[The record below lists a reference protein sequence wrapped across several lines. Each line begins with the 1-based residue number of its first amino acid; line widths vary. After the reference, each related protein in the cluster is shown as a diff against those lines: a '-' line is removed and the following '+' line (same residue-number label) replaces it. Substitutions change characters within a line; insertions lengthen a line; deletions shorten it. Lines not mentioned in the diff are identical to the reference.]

1 MAAPEKDPDG
11 SRRQARRAAV
21 MLLYQEDLTGHGM
34 EEIVTR
40 HEEDAGRPL
49 PAYARG
55 LIDGVHAEQRRLD
68 GEIDALAEGWTVER
82 IAPVE
87 RAVLRVGLLELDR
100 DDPPAP
106 VAIAE
111 AVALARRYASPVSP
125 SAPAPSSGESS
136 AAAPAVPSARTSA

>member
-1 MAAPEKDPDG
+1 MAQDPDG

-21 MLLYQEDLTGHGM
+21 MLLYQEDLTGHAM
-34 EEIVTR
+34 AEIVAQ
-40 HEEDAGRPL
+40 HEADAGRPL

-55 LIDGVHAEQRRLD
+55 LIDGVHADGARLD
-68 GEIDALAEGWTVER
+68 AEIGALAEGWTVDR

-111 AVALARRYASPVSP
+111 AVALARRYASPEAATFVN
-125 SAPAPSSGESS
+125 GILG
-136 AAAPAVPSARTSA
+136 AAARTRGTGR

>member
-1 MAAPEKDPDG
+1 MAGEGAKDPDG

-21 MLLYQEDLTGHGM
+21 MLLYQEDMTGHAM
-34 EEIVTR
+34 DAIVAQ
-40 HEEDAGRPL
+40 HEQDAGRPL

-55 LIDGVHAEQRRLD
+55 LIDGVHESQARLD
-68 GEIDALAEGWTVER
+68 AELDELAEGWTVER

-111 AVALARRYASPVSP
+111 AVALARRYASPEAAAFVN
-125 SAPAPSSGESS
+125 GILGS
-136 AAAPAVPSARTSA
+136 AARGRGTGR